1 MSKGEFSG
9 ISTKKKKTVPA
20 GADSFANQAKV
31 DGSKSTN
38 KEPTK
43 RLNVEIPE
51 AKFNALKAKT
61 AANGQKL
68 REVVENW
75 VDEYLI
81 K

>member
-9 ISTKKKKTVPA
+9 ITPKKKKVVPA
-20 GADSFANQAKV
+20 GADDFASQAKV
-31 DGSKSTN
+31 YGSKPSD

-51 AKFNALKAKT
+51 TKFNALKAKT
-61 AANGQKL
+61 AVNGQKL
-68 REVVENW
+68 REVVESW